1 MLGEIY
7 DCEATLTDQQVIEFC
22 KNGFMMLEA
31 VVPDDI
37 NRRTAEFIDRYPDL
51 QVDRAEL
58 GRREVIEPIEILD
71 EEWFVDHV
79 IKNPQAAGAVR
90 SLLGKDFTLPMHM
103 SDTRLQGPLA
113 MSGGWHRD
121 GGAIDSPRLDHL
133 QVFYYP
139 QDTPA
144 ELGATEF
151 LPSSH
156 FLRIKRRYMT
166 QYGSIRQAVQMVPP
180 AGSILITHFSVW
192 HRSTR
197 ATASG
202 VRDFLKYNYR
212 RTAAPRRDWV
222 VDPQCDFTKIP
233 FGTDRQMPE
242 KWHDS
247 VRVARLFLWLC
258 GREDFVFEGG
268 QAWPVTAGSDNDI
281 TAGMPLELDHH
292 NLP

>member
-1 MLGEIY
+1 MRGEIY
-7 DCEATLTDQQVIEFC
+7 DCEPTLTDQQVIEFC

-37 NRRTAEFIDRYPDL
+37 NRRTTEFVDRYP
-51 QVDRAEL
+51 E
-58 GRREVIEPIEILD
+58 IEPIEILD

-90 SLLGKDFTLPMHM
+90 SLLGKDFKVPMIMGNH
-103 SDTRLQGPLA
+103 RVQCPRA

-121 GGAIDSPRLDHL
+121 GGAVDSPRLDSL

-144 ELGATEF
+144 ELGPTEV

-156 FLRIKRRYMT
+156 LLRVKRRYMT
-166 QYGSIRQAVQMVPP
+166 QYGCIRQAVQTVAP
-180 AGSILITHFSVW
+180 AGSIFITHYSIW
-192 HRSTR
+192 HRATPS
-197 ATASG
+197 TASG
-202 VRDFLKYNYR
+202 IRNLLKYNYR
-212 RTAAPRRDWV
+212 RTAAPRHDWV
-222 VDPQCDFTKIP
+222 ADLQCDFTKID
-233 FGTDRQMPE
+233 FSTGHQMPE

-258 GREDFVFEGG
+258 GQEDFVFEGG
-268 QAWPVTAGSDNDI
+268 QAWPVTAGSGNDI
-281 TAGMPLELDHH
+281 AAGMPLELNHQH
-292 NLP
+292 KSAHAELPQT

>member
-1 MLGEIY
+1 MLAEKY
-7 DCEATLTDQQVIEFC
+7 DCPPTLSDTQVLDFC

-31 VVPDDI
+31 AVPDDI
-37 NRRTAEFIDRYPDL
+37 NRRTTEFVDRYP
-51 QVDRAEL
+51 
-58 GRREVIEPIEILD
+58 GNEPIEIMD
-71 EEWFVDHV
+71 EAWFVDHV

-90 SLLGKDFTLPMHM
+90 SLLGKDFTLPMVM
-103 SDTRLQGPLA
+103 SNHRVQCPRAT
-113 MSGGWHRD
+113 SGGWHRD
-121 GGAIDSPRLDHL
+121 GGAVDSPRPDSL

-144 ELGATEF
+144 ELGPTEV
-151 LPSSH
+151 LPTSH

-166 QYGSIRQAVQMVPP
+166 QYGSIRQAVQTVAP
-180 AGSILITHFSVW
+180 AGSIFITHYSMW
-192 HRSTR
+192 HRATSSTAAGIR
-197 ATASG
+197 NL
-202 VRDFLKYNYR
+202 LKYNYR

-233 FGTDRQMPE
+233 FSTGRSMPE

-268 QAWPVTAGSDNDI
+268 QAWPMTAGSHPGI
-281 TAGMPLELDHH
+281 TAGMPLELNHQHKSTQADPAHC
-292 NLP
+292 